1 MIYKLTF
8 HPLLDSE
15 VQEIISYYNSK
26 REGLGLEF
34 FEELQGKYR
43 TLKTNP
49 LFQKRYDNIH
59 CLPLKRFPYMVH
71 FSVDKKTKTVFIEA
85 VYGTAQDSKTNWKK
99 R

>member
-1 MIYKLTF
+1 VKYKLTF

-43 TLKTNP
+43 TLKTSP
-49 LFQKRYDNIH
+49 LFQKRYNDIH

-71 FSVDKKTKTVFIEA
+71 FSVDKKSKTVFIEA
-85 VYGTAQDSKTNWKK
+85 IYGTAQDSKIWK

>member
-49 LFQKRYDNIH
+49 LFQKKIR
-59 CLPLKRFPYMVH
+59 
-71 FSVDKKTKTVFIEA
+71 
-85 VYGTAQDSKTNWKK
+85 
-99 R
+99 

>member
-1 MIYKLTF
+1 MKYKLTF

-34 FEELQGKYR
+34 FEELQSKYR

-49 LFQKRYDNIH
+49 LFQKRYNDIH

-71 FSVDKKTKTVFIEA
+71 FSVDKKSKTVFIEA
-85 VYGTAQDSKTNWKK
+85 VYGTAQDSKIWK